1 MAHKSNPKELL
12 KLRNRQSRYKE
23 KLTLS
28 ALREKS
34 DKFKEPKWP
43 LINKKKS
50 ALREKSDPKL
60 QAFPKKDRKWMTK
73 KKEYVDPKFLET
85 FGGKRI
91 QKKGG
96 PELRPF
102 KHKQVEIQTKLKSP
116 EEYKAKGGRIGKQFG
131 GGLPI
136 QPTAGANL
144 QPTVGA
150 NLQPPVGAN
159 PMGVADPSRR
169 FGMKHGSKSKGGR
182 TGLKHGGSAGAAKR
196 GHGAEIK

>member
-12 KLRNRQSRYKE
+12 KIRNLQ
-23 KLTLS
+23 S

-43 LINKKKS
+43 LIKKKKS
-50 ALREKSDPKL
+50 EAR
-60 QAFPKKDRKWMTK
+60 
-73 KKEYVDPKFLET
+73 
-85 FGGKRI
+85 
-91 QKKGG
+91 
-96 PELRPF
+96 
-102 KHKQVEIQTKLKSP
+102 
-116 EEYKAKGGRIGKQFG
+116 AKGGRIGKQFG

-150 NLQPPVGAN
+150 N
-159 PMGVADPSRR
+159 PMGVADPNRR

-182 TGLKHGGSAGAAKR
+182 TGLKHGGSAGVVMS
-196 GHGAEIK
+196 